1 MEPLLKDR
9 RIYLLLTANI
19 ASSVGTGISG
29 IAIPWFLIQQPGGE
43 AVFGYLMFGMTG
55 VSFLLSPLIGVWVDR
70 FSRKGLLQL
79 NQFLGWAVTLPFAL
93 WGWFEGTF
101 APWQLVVVSAS
112 STLYYNLHFPTQF
125 ALVQEIFDR
134 SRYRILN
141 SLLEVQSQVATVI
154 SGGLGSL
161 LLGVVDLHWI
171 LLINAATFLFALI
184 LISLLPYRHPG
195 RQTALPPGAGGW
207 WNDFSQSLSYLRS
220 RRGLTLFFFCTM
232 LPFIGVMAS
241 NYLNPLYVVD
251 TLKSDVI
258 VMGLQEMLY
267 AVGAVTAGFTLPW
280 LARRWGSYVALLIT
294 VGLFT
299 LSTAVLAW
307 VPMVG
312 VFLTM
317 KVLFGWGNAGTR
329 VARNTLMM
337 ERVPNSFIGRV
348 NSFFQALGYI
358 LRILFLGLFTQMVP
372 ERGAAWAYGI
382 LFFLM
387 VGAWIGVVWG
397 RRVVRDTQS
406 EIPKEGVVTKA
417 KER

>member
-1 MEPLLKDR
+1 MEPLMKDR
-9 RIYLLLTANI
+9 RMYLLLTANI

-43 AVFGYLMFGMTG
+43 AVFGYLMFGMTV
-55 VSFLLSPLIGVWVDR
+55 VSFLLSPIIGVWVDR

-79 NQFLGWAVTLPFAL
+79 NQFLGLAVTLPFAL
-93 WGWFEGTF
+93 WGWAAGSF
-101 APWQLVVVSAS
+101 APWQLVVISAS

-134 SRYRILN
+134 SRYRALN
-141 SLLEVQSQVATVI
+141 SLLEVQSQAAAMI

-161 LLGVVDLHWI
+161 LLGMMDLQWI
-171 LLINAATFLFALI
+171 LLIDASTFLFALI
-184 LISLLPYRHPG
+184 LISLLPYRHHG
-195 RQTALPPGAGGW
+195 RQTAPPRSPGGW
-207 WNDFSQSLSYLRS
+207 WSDLSGGVAYLRS
-220 RRGLTLFFFCTM
+220 RPGLTFFFFCTM

-251 TLKSDVI
+251 TLKADAA

-267 AVGAVTAGFTLPW
+267 AVGAVAAGFTIPW
-280 LARRWGSYVALLIT
+280 LARRWGSHVTLLIT

-299 LSTAVLAW
+299 LSTAVLAF
-307 VPMVG
+307 VPVVG

-337 ERVPNSFIGRV
+337 ERVPNVLIGRV
-348 NSFFQALGYI
+348 NSFFQATGYI
-358 LRILFLGLFTQMVP
+358 LRILFLGLFTQTVP
-372 ERGAAWAYGI
+372 GLGATWAYGI
-382 LFFLM
+382 LFLLM
-387 VGAWIGVVWG
+387 AGAWVGVACG
-397 RRVVRDTQS
+397 RRVVRG
-406 EIPKEGVVTKA
+406 EGEMPEETSLKTG
-417 KER
+417 